1 MKPILRS
8 YFYRLFREKAFYIEL
23 GILFGLS
30 LIVAAL
36 VRGVAYANGEDIGFE
51 RAVITAFTGG
61 QIMSSGAS
69 IPWLNVFFFVI
80 FGAVRYR
87 KETASGALRNYIV
100 SGYSR
105 KQIYNALYI
114 GNMVFYLLLTASIV
128 LGVILPFLGAPNGL
142 SGDEVGPFLAA
153 IGLSFLIQFAYAT
166 FVYFSFV
173 LMQGHGF
180 AGTFGILVY
189 VGLSLI
195 SSIVIVVVSFNL
207 TSISV
212 DVGKGILT
220 GIGFLPNSVLGAFSS
235 GKLSG
240 APFGGVM
247 PLVLGDPSSE
257 AGRQAMATMQAIN
270 GADYTVSNVIS
281 AFFSIALFG
290 VGSYFLGLRIN
301 SRRDLK

>member
-36 VRGVAYANGEDIGFE
+36 VRGVAYANGENIAFDQ
-51 RAVITAFTGG
+51 AVLTAFTGG
-61 QIMSSGAS
+61 QLMGTGS

-114 GNMVFYLLLTASIV
+114 GNMVFFVLLTASIA
-128 LGVILPFLGAPNGL
+128 LGVILPFIGAPNGL
-142 SGDEVGPFLAA
+142 SADAVGPFIGA
-153 IGLSFLIQFAYAT
+153 IGLSFLVQFAFAT
-166 FVYFSFV
+166 FVYFSYV

-180 AGTFGILVY
+180 AGSFGILVY

-195 SSIVIVVVSFNL
+195 VSIIIVVISFNL
-207 TSISV
+207 ASITV
-212 DVGKGILT
+212 DFGKGFLT
-220 GIGFLPNSVLGAFSS
+220 AIGFLPNSVLGAFSS

-240 APFGGVM
+240 APGGGLL
-247 PLVLGDPSSE
+247 PLILGDPSSAE
-257 AGRQAMATMQAIN
+257 ARQAMATLNAVN

-281 AFFSIALFG
+281 AFISIALFG
-290 VGSYFLGLRIN
+290 VGSYFLGLWIH

>member
-30 LIVAAL
+30 LIIASL

-51 RAVITAFTGG
+51 RAVLTAFTGG
-61 QIMSSGAS
+61 QLMGTAS
-69 IPWLNVFFFVI
+69 IPWLNLFFFVI

-114 GNMVFYLLLTASIV
+114 GNMVFYLFLTASIA
-128 LGVILPFLGAPNGL
+128 LGVILPFIGAPNGL
-142 SGDEVGPFLAA
+142 SGDAVGSFLAA
-153 IGLSFLIQFAYAT
+153 IGLSFLVQFAFAT

-180 AGTFGILVY
+180 SGTFGILVY

-195 SSIVIVVVSFNL
+195 CSIIVLVVSFNM
-207 TSISV
+207 TSITV
-212 DVGKGILT
+212 DVGKGVLR

-240 APFGGVM
+240 APQGGLL
-247 PLVLGDPSSE
+247 PLILVDPSSE
-257 AGRQAMATMQAIN
+257 AGQQAMATMQAVN

-281 AFFSIALFG
+281 AFVSIALFG
-290 VGSYFLGLRIN
+290 VGSYLLGMRIN